1 MLYELYVV
9 NSWTK
14 LFKYFQHVFH
24 FLWSSYDC
32 CAEATSLLNKIC
44 PDNLSTIVDHLASIK
59 LVKAEE
65 LEYVIRIIFK
75 KAISGKL
82 EDIGRSWHI
91 LTGSPLIDILNSLKC
106 HQIPL
111 GIFQKAC
118 PRSFFRHW
126 QSPTTATGLKTGRQI
141 LADCRLGH
149 DGPVWKTP
157 NDLCWPQARP
167 TQTWSLHSRSLAL
180 QKCAE
185 HALRACNDVYDD
197 DMSCTLSTN
206 KQSACICN
214 RSYGIS

>member
-1 MLYELYVV
+1 MTAFPSAWCHRYRFPARQTSWVVPCCALSWYPPVGKWQDGGTSTKCLDPELFGICFWELYGIMNYIYITYITIWYYMLYELYVV

-91 LTGSPLIDILNSLKC
+91 LTGSPLIDIL
-106 HQIPL
+106 
-111 GIFQKAC
+111 
-118 PRSFFRHW
+118 
-126 QSPTTATGLKTGRQI
+126 
-141 LADCRLGH
+141 
-149 DGPVWKTP
+149 
-157 NDLCWPQARP
+157 
-167 TQTWSLHSRSLAL
+167 
-180 QKCAE
+180 
-185 HALRACNDVYDD
+185 
-197 DMSCTLSTN
+197 
-206 KQSACICN
+206 
-214 RSYGIS
+214 

>member
-1 MLYELYVV
+1 MLCLILVSSCRQVAGWRNFNEMSGSWTFWHLFLGIIWNYELYIYITYITIWYYMLYELYVV

-91 LTGSPLIDILNSLKC
+91 LTGSPLIDIL
-106 HQIPL
+106 
-111 GIFQKAC
+111 
-118 PRSFFRHW
+118 
-126 QSPTTATGLKTGRQI
+126 
-141 LADCRLGH
+141 
-149 DGPVWKTP
+149 
-157 NDLCWPQARP
+157 
-167 TQTWSLHSRSLAL
+167 
-180 QKCAE
+180 
-185 HALRACNDVYDD
+185 
-197 DMSCTLSTN
+197 
-206 KQSACICN
+206 
-214 RSYGIS
+214 